1 VSNITPDNPLATE
14 RITGMT
20 QLLTAKG
27 MNAIDAVAG
36 AYRTLELA
44 VQKQALL
51 LAYLDAFRLAGM
63 FFVISF
69 PLLFL
74 LKPVKMDAA
83 TAKAA
88 ADAAH

>member
-1 VSNITPDNPLATE
+1 
-14 RITGMT
+14 
-20 QLLTAKG
+20 
-27 MNAIDAVAG
+27 
-36 AYRTLELA
+36 
-44 VQKQALL
+44 
-51 LAYLDAFRLAGM
+51 M